1 MNRLMEAAQVVTSN
15 GNADGDYQYEII
27 SWFDSVSKNAAMVQ
41 TETLGQI
48 LHLNYGVEYLKK
60 WFGDMKIQDM
70 DACAL
75 ESLYASLV
83 PLASHADFEP
93 FIQRIADGDTAPILT
108 QQPITTLSLSSGTTE
123 GRQKLLPFTRH
134 SSQTTLHIY
143 RLAAAYRSRV
153 YPIRE
158 GGRILEFIYSSKQL
172 KTKGGLTAG
181 TATTHYY
188 ASEEFNIKQEK
199 TKSFTCSPQEVIFGV
214 DYKQSTY
221 CHLLLGLLFW
231 DEVELIA
238 STFAY
243 SIVQAFATF
252 EEQWEEI
259 CSDIKDGTL
268 SSRITLPRMRKAV
281 LDIISPSPCL
291 ASQIEAICRDSKA
304 SNWYGIVPR
313 LWPNAKYVYSI
324 MTGSMQPYLK
334 KLRHYAASLPLVS
347 ADYGSTEGWIGVN
360 LDPCLPPEDVN
371 FAVIPT
377 FSYFEFIP
385 LNKKKQDLISGT
397 VGYIEDEP
405 VPLSQVKIGQEYE
418 LVLTTFT
425 GLYRYRLGDVVEV
438 AGFHNGTPKLN
449 FIFRRELILTVNI
462 DKNTENDLQLAV
474 ERGSEVL
481 NKYGGELVDFTSH
494 AEVMHQPGHYMIY
507 WEIKGEVEE
516 RVLGECCGVMDA
528 SFVDHGYV
536 VSRRTN
542 SIGPLELCIVET
554 GTFNKVLDYFIGNG
568 AALGQ
573 FKTPRCTNNH
583 ILLRILNLCTIKR
596 FHSTAY
602 N

>member
-1 MNRLMEAAQVVTSN
+1 MEAAQVVNSN

-108 QQPITTLSLSSGTTE
+108 QQTITTLSLSSGTTE

-134 SSQTTLHIY
+134 SSQTTLQIY